1 MIANGVRLAGPKV
14 LPSCWSRK
22 VDITA
27 SFTLLEYWGAEDV
40 LTEHEL
46 GVLSSRTGIA
56 GEVKHQ
62 RSREWS
68 AILTALRHE
77 IMFVFGELGVD
88 LHKLLEEK
96 HIFLA
101 VVNLDLIIGQVG
113 RVRPQDW
120 IRKGV
125 HLDPAEQGL
134 LVSCVLQESDSEL
147 FLDDRGVAADI

>member
-1 MIANGVRLAGPKV
+1 MIASGVRLASPKV
-14 LPSCWSRK
+14 LPSSWSRK

-46 GVLSSRTGIA
+46 GVFSSGTGIV

-68 AILTALRHE
+68 AILTALPHE
-77 IMFVFGELGVD
+77 VMFVFGELGVD

-101 VVNLDLIIGQVG
+101 VVDLDLGVGDVG
-113 RVRPQDW
+113 R
-120 IRKGV
+120 
-125 HLDPAEQGL
+125 
-134 LVSCVLQESDSEL
+134 
-147 FLDDRGVAADI
+147 